1 MNREAIEK
9 SVRASLEEDIG
20 TGDITAQLISAHKF
34 VRATI
39 ISREKAIF
47 CGTPW
52 FNMVY
57 QQVDP
62 AVRINWNVN
71 EGDFISGGHLLVELS
86 GKARSIL
93 TGERAALNWLQT
105 LSGTATLVFYYVEK
119 LKNTKI
125 QLLDTRKTI
134 PGLRYAQ
141 KYAVQ
146 CGGGKNH
153 RMGLYDAYL
162 IKENHIMSCGS
173 ITKAVRKA
181 RNYYPKK
188 LVEVEVKNLKELR
201 EALEAKADIIMLDN
215 FNSDDIKRAII
226 INNGKAKLEVSG
238 NINLRNIHEIAKKGI
253 DFISVGA
260 ITKHLYAIDL
270 SMQIFL

>member
-1 MNREAIEK
+1 MNRKAIKK
-9 SVRASLEEDIG
+9 SVQASLEEDIR
-20 TGDITAQLISAHKF
+20 TGDITAQLISPHKF

-52 FNMVY
+52 FDMVY
-57 QQVDP
+57 QQIDP
-62 AVRINWNVN
+62 EVRIHWNVN
-71 EGDFISGGHLLVELS
+71 EGDFISGGHLLVELA
-86 GKARSIL
+86 GKARSIV
-93 TGERAALNWLQT
+93 TGERTALNWLQT
-105 LSGTATLVFYYVEK
+105 LSGTATLTFYYVEK

-173 ITKAVRKA
+173 ITKAIQKA
-181 RNYYPKK
+181 RNHYPKK
-188 LVEVEVKNLKELR
+188 SVEVEIKNLKELR

-215 FNSDDIKRAII
+215 FDSDDIKRAII

-238 NINLRNIHEIAKKGI
+238 NINLQNIHKIAEKGI

-260 ITKHLYAIDL
+260 ITKHLCAIDL

>member
-1 MNREAIEK
+1 MNRKAIEK
-9 SVRASLEEDIG
+9 SVQASLEEDIR
-20 TGDITAQLISAHKF
+20 TGDITAQLISPHKF

-52 FNMVY
+52 FDMVY
-57 QQVDP
+57 QQIDP
-62 AVRINWNVN
+62 EVRIHWNVN
-71 EGDFISGGHLLVELS
+71 EGDFISGGHLLVELA
-86 GKARSIL
+86 GKARSIV
-93 TGERAALNWLQT
+93 TGERTALNWLQT
-105 LSGTATLVFYYVEK
+105 LSGTATLTFYYVEK

-173 ITKAVRKA
+173 ITKAIQKA

-188 LVEVEVKNLKELR
+188 SVEVEIKNLKELR

-215 FNSDDIKRAII
+215 FDSDDIKRAII

-238 NINLRNIHEIAKKGI
+238 NINLQNIHKIAEKGI

-260 ITKHLYAIDL
+260 ITKHLCAIDL

>member
-1 MNREAIEK
+1 MNRKAIEK
-9 SVRASLEEDIG
+9 SVQASLEEDIR
-20 TGDITAQLISAHKF
+20 TGDITAQLISPHKF

-52 FNMVY
+52 FDMVY
-57 QQVDP
+57 QQIDP
-62 AVRINWNVN
+62 EVRIHWNVN
-71 EGDFISGGHLLVELS
+71 EGDFISGGHLLVELV
-86 GKARSIL
+86 GKARSIV
-93 TGERAALNWLQT
+93 TGERTALNWLQT
-105 LSGTATLVFYYVEK
+105 LSGTATLTFYYVEK

-173 ITKAVRKA
+173 ITKAIQKA

-188 LVEVEVKNLKELR
+188 SVEVEIKNLKELR

-215 FNSDDIKRAII
+215 FDSDDIKRAII

-238 NINLRNIHEIAKKGI
+238 NINLQNIHKIAEKGI

-260 ITKHLYAIDL
+260 ITKHLCAIDL